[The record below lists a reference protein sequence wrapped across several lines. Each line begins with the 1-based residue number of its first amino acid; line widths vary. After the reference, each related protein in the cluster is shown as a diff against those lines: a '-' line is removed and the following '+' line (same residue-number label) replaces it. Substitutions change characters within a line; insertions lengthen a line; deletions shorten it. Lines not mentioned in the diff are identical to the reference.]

1 MKKISILL
9 LSVLTLVGCNRNR
22 IPELTEEEQNQ
33 IVADARVLL
42 SKYTEQA
49 DIPENEWPN
58 SFIKFEPVI
67 VKHSYSGIVII
78 RYKFV
83 SHESGFMIPKKKGMV
98 LESDQSVGY
107 EKISNDLYYYW
118 IPNEH

>member
-1 MKKISILL
+1 MKKICILL
-9 LSVLTLVGCNRNR
+9 LGVLTLLGCNRNR
-22 IPELTEEEQNQ
+22 IPELTEEEKNQ

-42 SKYTEQA
+42 SKYTEQS
-49 DIPENEWPN
+49 DIPENEWPD
-58 SFIKFEPVI
+58 SFMRFEPVI

-83 SHESGFMIPKKKGMV
+83 SHESGFMIPTKKGMV
-98 LESDQSVGY
+98 LKSDQSVGY
-107 EKISNDLYYYW
+107 EKLGDDLYYYW